1 MTKKKEKKKSSGFI
15 KSLFAEVFGE
25 LFVYALAF
33 AIGIGVMALL
43 PYEKLKNVPFEF
55 FMFLG
60 LMILILI
67 ASLVILAWLSARHL
81 KQRRQSKDIRFIY
94 KELKKQYTL
103 IFMNITKIIDE
114 KMVIFP
120 TIRGKNADGKFDL
133 FMEDGKFVFSVQYNA
148 IFGEKEGFCAYPCD
162 VNEAIELIKA
172 FMSGKTLNLSDN
184 N

>member
-1 MTKKKEKKKSSGFI
+1 MTKKKEKKKSSGFV

-33 AIGIGVMALL
+33 AIGIGVMAIF

-55 FMFLG
+55 FLFLG

-81 KQRRQSKDIRFIY
+81 KQRRQSKEIRFIY

-148 IFGEKEGFCAYPCD
+148 IFGEKEGFYAYPCD

-172 FMSGKTLNLSDN
+172 FMSGKTLNLSEN

>member
-1 MTKKKEKKKSSGFI
+1 MTKKKEKKKSSGFV
-15 KSLFAEVFGE
+15 KSLCAEVFGE

-33 AIGIGVMALL
+33 AIGIGVMALF
-43 PYEKLKNVPFEF
+43 PYEKLENVPFEF

-67 ASLVILAWLSARHL
+67 VSLVIIAWLSARHL
-81 KQRRQSKDIRFIY
+81 KQRRRSKDIRFIY

-148 IFGEKEGFCAYPCD
+148 ISGDKEGFCAYPCD

-172 FMSGKTLNLSDN
+172 FMSGKTLNLSEN